1 MPLDLGPIKFYLG
14 PRAVDP
20 AGDLSQLDDLEQ
32 VIVDFIAATEKTL
45 DIAVQELNSLPIA
58 RAIVAARQRK
68 VTVRMVSEAD
78 YLVDTRAAAT
88 PFEGHPTLENEA
100 NRQIHLALLRA
111 RTWVR
116 TDFNPKIFHQ
126 KFMIRDRAAV
136 LTGSANFTDTDTGA
150 NLNHIVVI
158 EDVQVAREFI
168 GEFDDIRQGHFGK
181 HTVNASRRPKEIMV
195 GNVRVKVC
203 FAPDH
208 GPEMEI
214 MKQIMKARNRVD
226 FAIFTFSGSSGIDDT
241 MLSLHDRIAF
251 RGVFDRTQGGAKW
264 AATDSLA
271 AAGMELYFAG
281 GNRKGIR
288 KLHHKL
294 MTIDDSLTILG
305 SFNYTGP
312 ANLYNDENIV
322 VLGDLERPTPEQRR
336 IATAARQEIDRIVRD
351 HGTPISVM

>member
-1 MPLDLGPIKFYLG
+1 MPLDLGSLKFYVG
-14 PRAVDP
+14 PRSVDP
-20 AGDLSQLDDLEQ
+20 AGNNSSLDDLEQ
-32 VIVDFIAATEKTL
+32 VVVDFIAAAKTSL

-58 RAIVAARQRK
+58 KAIVAARQRQ
-68 VTVRMVSEAD
+68 VTVRLVSEAD
-78 YLVDTRAAAT
+78 YLIDGEAAPL
-88 PFEGHPTLENEA
+88 PFESDETLENEA

-126 KFMIRDRAAV
+126 KFIIRDRSAV
-136 LTGSANFTDTDTGA
+136 LTGSANFTVTDMHA
-150 NLNHIVVI
+150 NLNHLVVI
-158 EDVQVAREFI
+158 EDAAVAREFI

-181 HTVNASRRPKEIMV
+181 YTVNASRKPKEVMV
-195 GNVRVKVC
+195 SDVRVKVC

-214 MKQIMKARNRVD
+214 MKQIMKARSRVD

-241 MLSLHDRIAF
+241 MLTLHDRIAF

-264 AATDSLA
+264 AATNALA

-281 GNRKGIR
+281 GNRKGVR

-294 MTIDDSLTILG
+294 MTIDDSLTIVG
-305 SFNYTGP
+305 SFNYTSP

-322 VLGDLERPTPEQRR
+322 VLGDLERPTTGQKQ
-336 IATAARQEIDRIVRD
+336 IALYARQEIDRIVHD
-351 HGTPISVM
+351 HGAPITIP